1 MRLAHRVK
9 HAHGVW
15 YPAGDRIIAARRLW
29 RLAVLLQLML
39 SAAADAQAQG
49 RWQQLPA
56 FGAAISRCHGL
67 PGFQAQDVFPTRSPL
82 VVADHLISLVEGK
95 AFAEVGT
102 RNGDIMGCVKHF
114 ATSVTAVELDRAHC
128 KVLEKRGFRVVC
140 RDFLS
145 LQPHEMPLADVLY
158 WWPQMSWDQNE
169 AWMRHTMRG
178 CAPCHLRRSSE
189 S

>member
-1 MRLAHRVK
+1 
-9 HAHGVW
+9 
-15 YPAGDRIIAARRLW
+15 
-29 RLAVLLQLML
+29 ML

-56 FGAAISRCHGL
+56 FGAAVSRCHGL